1 MNMKLL
7 AIACDRVGGI
17 AARPVA
23 RGRGGPMALFL
34 ALLLLTSAFGAHSAP
49 PDLKVEIER
58 ALQEEGLSGA
68 VWAMVDSDG
77 GITTGAAGSRNVV
90 TGEALAHDS
99 KVHVGS
105 LAKSLIAT
113 GVLQLASVGRVDLD
127 APLDQYLPALRLPN
141 RWQATHPV
149 RVRHLLDH
157 TAGLDDIRLW
167 QLFSAQATAD
177 TPLLDAFRRDPS
189 VLVIRTRP
197 GSRFSYSNMGYTLA
211 AMVIEAIT
219 HERYETW
226 LDRELLRPLGM
237 RDSTFGFTTQLGP
250 GADPRLAW
258 GHHDLHSP
266 AAAMPVYVRPAGQFT
281 TTAHDL
287 SLFAKFLM
295 GDGRIGGRTIVEP
308 ELLRAMGRA
317 STTDAA
323 LAGLDAGYAL
333 GMSYR
338 DRHGAVSLCHG
349 GSVVG
354 FRAQMCV
361 FPEKGAEGGKA
372 FVIVLNTDGDGLNT
386 GRFDALMAQALEIA
400 SPPAV
405 QPAQAPSEV
414 EGWQGRYVP
423 APNRME
429 SFRYVDFLFDSAHLG
444 WDGSTLRLS
453 PVQGAARVLVP
464 AGGMRFTA
472 HDRTMAS
479 HVLLK
484 GDGGEHLLSDG
495 GHTYR
500 RVPAATYWLV
510 AISLGAGLLGLL
522 WFLLV
527 VPVRAAMGRE
537 PARVPGA
544 LGAGLLALPIPL
556 FLLQSYTQ
564 LGDRTLAS
572 LALYGVTAALPLLM
586 AWQVWRSARRNE
598 GLAHGWANLIAASLV
613 LQWCVVLAG
622 WGMLPFALWR

>member
-1 MNMKLL
+1 MTGKLL
-7 AIACDRVGGI
+7 AEPTVPERP
-17 AARPVA
+17 AAKWRWLTWSFP
-23 RGRGGPMALFL
+23 FI
-34 ALLLLTSAFGAHSAP
+34 ALLVLAPVFHARSAP
-49 PDLKVEIER
+49 LDLEAQIAR

-68 VWAMVDSDG
+68 VWATVDSDG
-77 GITTGAAGSRNVV
+77 AVTTGAAGLKNVV

-105 LAKSLIAT
+105 LVKPVIAS
-113 GVLQLASVGRVDLD
+113 GLLQLASAGRIDLD
-127 APLDQYLPALRLPN
+127 APLERYLPALRLLN

-157 TAGLDDIRLW
+157 TAGLEDVRLW
-167 QLFSAQATAD
+167 QMFSTQAAAD
-177 TPLLDAFRRDPS
+177 TPLLDAFSRDPS

-197 GSRFSYSNMGYTLA
+197 GSRLSYSNMGYTLA
-211 AMVIEAIT
+211 AMVIEAVT

-226 LDRELLRPLGM
+226 LGRELLQPLGM
-237 RDSTFGFTTQLGP
+237 HDSTLGFTTQLGAK
-250 GADPRLAW
+250 ADPRLAW
-258 GHHDLHSP
+258 GHHDLHRP
-266 AAAMPVYVRPAGQFT
+266 AAALPVYVRPAGQFT

-295 GDGRIGGRTIVEP
+295 GDGRIGGRTIVKP

-323 LAGLDAGYAL
+323 LAGLEAGYAL

-338 DRHGAVSLCHG
+338 DRHGAVSLCHV
-349 GSVVG
+349 GSVIG
-354 FRAQMCV
+354 FSARLCV
-361 FPEKGAEGGKA
+361 FPAQGTEGGQA
-372 FVIVLNTDGDGLNT
+372 FVIVLNTDGDGADI
-386 GRFDALMAQALEIA
+386 GRFDALMAQALAIP
-400 SPPAV
+400 SPPPA
-405 QPAQAPSEV
+405 QPAQAPPEV
-414 EGWQGRYVP
+414 GDWQGRYVP

-444 WDGSTLRLS
+444 WDGKALRLS
-453 PVQGAARVLVP
+453 PVQGATRVLVP

-472 HDRTMAS
+472 SDRTMAS

-495 GHTYR
+495 GRTYR
-500 RVPAATYWLV
+500 QVPAAGYWLV
-510 AISLGAGLLGLL
+510 AASLGFGLAGLF

-527 VPVRAAMGRE
+527 VP
-537 PARVPGA
+537 ARVLMRSEPVRIPGVLA
-544 LGAGLLALPIPL
+544 MGLLALPIPL

-564 LGDRTLAS
+564 LGDRTVAS
-572 LALYGVTAALPLLM
+572 VALYGATAALPLLM
-586 AWQVWRSARRNE
+586 SWQVWRSARRGE
-598 GLAHGWANLIAASLV
+598 GLARGWANLVAALLV